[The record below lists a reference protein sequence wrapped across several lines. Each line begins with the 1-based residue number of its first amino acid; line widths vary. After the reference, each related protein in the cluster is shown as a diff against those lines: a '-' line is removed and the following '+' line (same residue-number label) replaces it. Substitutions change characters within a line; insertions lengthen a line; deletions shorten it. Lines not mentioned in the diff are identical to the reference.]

1 MTTMPGKKEFRRNLE
16 QMQQLEV
23 RQADLFAEIVQMLSE
38 AKHESIRVACQGIYE
53 DELRHAKELENLLA
67 LL

>member
-1 MTTMPGKKEFRRNLE
+1 MSTMPGKEEFRRNLE

-23 RQADLFAEIVQMLSE
+23 TQADLFAEIVQMLSE
-38 AKHESIRVACQGIYE
+38 AKHKNIRLAYQEIYE
-53 DELRHAKELENLLA
+53 DELRHANELENLLA

>member
-1 MTTMPGKKEFRRNLE
+1 MTTMPGKEEFRRNLE

-23 RQADLFAEIVQMLSE
+23 TQADLFAEIVQMLSE
-38 AKHESIRVACQGIYE
+38 ARHKNIRIACQEIYE

-67 LL
+67 SL